1 MCEERKVGLYCLRE
15 SNYSAK
21 TNKALYTSSA
31 SKFPYTIF
39 STTAS

>member
-1 MCEERKVGLYCLRE
+1 MCEELKVGLYCLRE

-31 SKFPYTIF
+31 NEFTYIIF